1 MKSIDKVKYFISKSL
16 NVRSIDQDY
25 NEIKYFNNHNFKL
38 FTVLNKDS
46 AVIKI
51 PTFFRNNI
59 NIDKIKCL
67 NSSINFLVNLNLRLI
82 RNYKTIETIMMSMV
96 YNNTLTKYEVKD
108 EVLKIGNGLILNGEN
123 TVLFMIEDVI
133 EKDRYSTVL
142 KNVYFNKLV
151 FNNKSYIND
160 FIANKIYKLLICEGD
175 DYADYTLSNKI
186 NVIITEDIPFI
197 LDLNS
202 NETIN
207 EINTN
212 CNNILNKNID
222 LLINSLSNQLI
233 QNEEEDIPF

>member
-1 MKSIDKVKYFISKSL
+1 MKAIDKVKYFISKSL
-16 NVRSIDQDY
+16 NVRSINQDY

-46 AVIKI
+46 TVIRI
-51 PTFFRNNI
+51 PAFFRNNI
-59 NIDKIKCL
+59 NIDKIKSL
-67 NSSINFLVNLNLRLI
+67 NSSINFLVNLNLNFI
-82 RNYKTIETIMMSMV
+82 RSFKTIESIMMSMV
-96 YNNTLTKYEVKD
+96 YNNTLTKYQVKD

-123 TVLFMIEDVI
+123 TVLFMVEDVI

-142 KNVYFNKLV
+142 RNVYFNKLV
-151 FNNKSYIND
+151 FNNKGYIND

-175 DYADYTLSNKI
+175 DYAGYTQSNKI
-186 NVIITEDIPFI
+186 NIIITEDIPFI

-212 CNNILNKNID
+212 CNKILNKNID

-233 QNEEEDIPF
+233 QNEEDIPF